1 MFTVT
6 THFSH
11 IAESRSLTEIL
22 RRILRSIDPEYVH
35 EENIFCTNVH
45 TLKSTLTPDAAVFV
59 DNLLAAQE
67 DRMTAA
73 LLYLFRKGLRQN
85 AACFRNAANKRFLDL
100 DFEDIHQESNI
111 HTLPEAQQVFV
122 CTQALYRIL
131 SEEQE
136 ELADSIASC
145 YCHLETVGF
154 KLVHYW
160 GFRHGDDLF
169 PWVISGYTPDVV
181 LTAAYRQMLTD
192 YLGFDPEWG

>member
-1 MFTVT
+1 MFEVLPYYIQAPDRTNP
-6 THFSH
+6 
-11 IAESRSLTEIL
+11 TEIL
-22 RRILRSIDPEYVH
+22 RKKLRSIDPEYVH

-67 DRMTAA
+67 VRMTAA

-111 HTLPEAQQVFV
+111 HNIHEAQQVFV

-136 ELADSIASC
+136 ELADSIASY

-181 LTAAYRQMLTD
+181 LTAAYRQMLMD